1 MNIYPSTFMQNDYI
15 SKIYTCAWMKNPN
28 EKDNEKVYIKL
39 YVPKYLLKYDRDE
52 QVEQEEPAE
61 E

>member
-28 EKDNEKVYIKL
+28 EKDKEKVYIKL
-39 YVPKYLLKYDRDE
+39 YVPKYLLNYE
-52 QVEQEEPAE
+52 PEEPAE